1 MDQTDL
7 ILSLLFLA
15 NSRTPYSGL
24 AETLGLSVNAVHK
37 RIQSMVADGIIRA
50 FTAKVSLSVLGT
62 FPVLIYGRSEA
73 DSTYAIEDALG
84 THELVY
90 WVAQAGG
97 NYIYVGAYLRDIQEL
112 PGYVEFVKEAGRML
126 DPTVG
131 IIHEEYSGK
140 GKPLDEL
147 LQPLDWEI
155 IHSLSRDSRKAVS
168 NVAEEVGY
176 SSKTVRRR
184 LSRLI
189 DEGLIE
195 LSAEWFP
202 SASNDI
208 MTTIN
213 VEAGSA
219 SLKEVLERLTK
230 GYQPNHLFS
239 WGFSNIPELLVSL
252 FWSPSMNA
260 LRELVARLGRE
271 EGFSCTTPIILYSG
285 NIYDT
290 WRDDLVREKAGAP
303 DPS

>member
-7 ILSLLFLA
+7 ILSLLLLA

-50 FTAKVSLSVLGT
+50 FTAKVSLSALGV

-84 THELVY
+84 AHELVY

-97 NYIYVGAYLRDIQEL
+97 NYVYVGAYLRDIQEL
-112 PGYVEFVKEAGRML
+112 PGYVEFVKDAGKIP

-131 IIHEEYSGK
+131 LIQAEYSGK

-155 IHSLSRDSRKAVS
+155 IHALSRDSRKAVS
-168 NVAEEVGY
+168 KVAEEVGY

-195 LSAEWFP
+195 LSTEWFP

-213 VEAGSA
+213 VEAGPA
-219 SLKEVLERLTK
+219 STEEVLERLTN
-230 GYQPNHLFS
+230 GYRPNHLFS
-239 WGFSNIPELLVSL
+239 WGFSNMPELLVSL
-252 FWSPSMNA
+252 FWSPSMND
-260 LRELVARLGRE
+260 LRELVERLGQE
-271 EGFSCTTPIILYSG
+271 AGFSSTTPIILYSG
-285 NIYDT
+285 NIYET
-290 WRDDLVREKAGAP
+290 WRDDLVKKKAGAP
-303 DPS
+303 RPV